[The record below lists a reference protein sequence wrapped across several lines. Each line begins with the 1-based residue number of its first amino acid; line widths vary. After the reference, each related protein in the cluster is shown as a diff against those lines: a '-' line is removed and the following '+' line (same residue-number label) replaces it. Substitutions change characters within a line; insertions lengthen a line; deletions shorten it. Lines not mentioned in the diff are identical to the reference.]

1 MGYKLVILP
10 RAQQEIIE
18 AFDYYNKIS
27 RTVLEAFNT
36 DLEDVYQSLEKNPF
50 YHLKYKNLRGIP
62 FKKFPFLIFFSVE
75 EAEKKVYIYSV
86 FHTSQN
92 PESYPN
98 R

>member
-10 RAQQEIIE
+10 RAQQELID

-27 RTVLEAFNT
+27 RIVLKAFNS
-36 DLEDVYQSLEKNPF
+36 DLEEVYKSLEKNPF
-50 YHLKYKNLRGIP
+50 YQLKYKNLRAIP
-62 FKKFPFLIFFSVE
+62 FKKFPFLLFYSIA
-75 EAEKKVYIYSV
+75 EAEKKVYIYSI

-98 R
+98 T

>member
-1 MGYKLVILP
+1 MVYKLVILP
-10 RAQQEIIE
+10 RAQQEIID

-27 RTVLEAFNT
+27 KTVLNAFNR
-36 DLEDVYQSLEKNPF
+36 DLEDVYQSLESNPF
-50 YHLKYKNLRGIP
+50 YQLKYKNLRGIP

-92 PESYPN
+92 PKSYPN

>member
-10 RAQQEIIE
+10 RAQQELID

-27 RTVLEAFNT
+27 VTVLKAFNS

-50 YHLKYKNLRGIP
+50 YQLKYKNLRGVP
-62 FKKFPFLIFFSVE
+62 FKKFPFLMFFSIE
-75 EAEKKVYIYSV
+75 EIEKIVYIYSV

-92 PESYPN
+92 PETYPN